1 MHTACSQLLTLA
13 HLCIIVCAHC
23 TYILNMY
30 TVLCIQQG
38 ERGLGAG
45 VTASFY
51 SAVAVALQQRST
63 NAAMP
68 VWVDNDSL
76 GAADG
81 YVYITQSQ

>member
-1 MHTACSQLLTLA
+1 MHTAYSLFHQNL
-13 HLCIIVCAHC
+13 
-23 TYILNMY
+23 YIY
-30 TVLCIQQG
+30 TQG

-51 SAVAVALQQRST
+51 SAVAAALQQRST

-81 YVYITQSQ
+81 YVYYTQAHYL